1 MRVYEDNR
9 LLEVHCNKC
18 GKQLVVENEIIKEG
32 NFSVDY
38 LWNYFS
44 EKDGRQH
51 KFDLCEKCYDKM
63 VQEFVYP
70 VDDQDYKELL

>member
-1 MRVYEDNR
+1 MRLYEDNR
-9 LLEVHCNKC
+9 LFEVHCNKC
-18 GKQLVVENEIIKEG
+18 GKQLIVENEIIKEG

-38 LWNYFS
+38 SWNYFS

-63 VQEFVYP
+63 VQEFIYP
-70 VDDQDYKELL
+70 VDDHDYKELL